1 MPLFKK
7 YEPPRPLLELKM
19 SPSVNKTELCLG
31 DEIRG
36 QLEVKSGTEIDIEE
50 IWLELRC
57 IESKK
62 KISRYQEVIDDNLV
76 WQEEEYWDE
85 DDIYN
90 GDFSHLS
97 LSGNTHANV
106 GFDKKFPF
114 MVKIPSYGRET
125 YHSVDHTI
133 IWSLNYYLKVRGFEK
148 NFRSKGGGEIF
159 VTKPSVSDKEVVREV
174 VLIPCAYCGGLMPQ
188 TSTFCPNCG
197 ARRKG

>member
-7 YEPPRPLLELKM
+7 REPSLPLPELKM
-19 SPSVNKTELCLG
+19 SPLVNKTELCLG
-31 DEIRG
+31 DEIKG

-62 KISRYQEVIDDNLV
+62 KISRYQEVIDDDLV

-85 DDIYN
+85 DNIYN
-90 GDFSHLS
+90 DSFSHLS
-97 LSGNTHANV
+97 LSRNIHANV

-125 YHSVDHTI
+125 YHSVDHTVK
-133 IWSLNYYLKVRGFEK
+133 WSLNYYMAVRGYK
-148 NFRSKGGGEIF
+148 IPFRSKGGGEIF
-159 VTKPSVSDKEVVREV
+159 VIKPPVSDKEVVREV
-174 VLIPCAYCGGLMPQ
+174 VLIPCAYCSGLMPQ
-188 TSTFCPNCG
+188 TSIFCPNCG
-197 ARRKG
+197 ARRKN

>member
-7 YEPPRPLLELKM
+7 RQPPLPELAM
-19 SPSVNKTELCLG
+19 SPSVNKTELFLG
-31 DEIRG
+31 DEIKG
-36 QLEVKSGTEIDIEE
+36 QLEVKSGTELDIEE
-50 IWLELRC
+50 IWVELRC

-62 KISRYQEVIDDNLV
+62 KISRYQEVIDDDLV

-90 GDFSHLS
+90 ESFLHLP
-97 LSGNTHANV
+97 LSRNMHANV

-114 MVKIPSYGRET
+114 MIKTPSYGRET

-133 IWSLNYYLKVRGFEK
+133 IWSLNYYMSVRGYK
-148 NFRSKGGGEIF
+148 IPFRSKGGGEIF
-159 VTKPSVSDKEVVREV
+159 VTKPPISDKEVVREV
-174 VLIPCAYCGGLMPQ
+174 VLIPCAYCSGLMPQ
-188 TSTFCPNCG
+188 TSIFCPNCG